1 MDTTKFKSVAIYVE
15 THEKVK
21 ELAYQGRRSVPEQM
35 ELLIDK
41 AWEEH
46 LASKKLD
53 GVKKK

>member
-1 MDTTKFKSVAIYVE
+1 MDTTKFKSVAIYLE

-21 ELAYQGRRSVPEQM
+21 ELAYQGRRSVPKQM

-41 AWEEH
+41 AGEEH

>member
-21 ELAYQGRRSVPEQM
+21 ELAYQGRRSVPKQM

-46 LASKKLD
+46 LAIKKLD
-53 GVKKK
+53 AVKKK

>member
-1 MDTTKFKSVAIYVE
+1 MDTTKFKSVAVYVDA
-15 THEKVK
+15 HEKVK
-21 ELAYQGRRSVPEQM
+21 ELAYQGRRSVPKQM